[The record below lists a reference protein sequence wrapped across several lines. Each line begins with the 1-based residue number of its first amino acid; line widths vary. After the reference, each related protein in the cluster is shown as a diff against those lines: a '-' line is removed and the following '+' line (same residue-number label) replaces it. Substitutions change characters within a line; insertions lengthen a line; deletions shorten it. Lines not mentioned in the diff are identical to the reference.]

1 VRQQSTTALRHRPGS
16 TLVSLPSRRASSPRW
31 VLTPTLSSVASGY
44 CTLRFSRNSRFHTL
58 VPLWRSPL
66 SRSGKEPNPSCLYI
80 PPPVSGRERSCVI
93 TLDCN
98 DKKQDNRCPYDECG
112 KWRQGETGMQ
122 RKFVQDRITTNIKID
137 VDGDED
143 AWYVQDVT
151 MKQRE
156 GRNLV
161 RIKIWGINGRG
172 RTLDNRQGSTRRSG
186 HINPAALR
194 SFCNL
199 ASSTQACASRTSG
212 SEEGLPIS
220 MLFSPWLILAA
231 VSTEIVAE
239 LGEIGS
245 SSRER
250 EKPCRSI
257 A

>member
-1 VRQQSTTALRHRPGS
+1 MREVEGGRKG
-16 TLVSLPSRRASSPRW
+16 
-31 VLTPTLSSVASGY
+31 
-44 CTLRFSRNSRFHTL
+44 N
-58 VPLWRSPL
+58 RS
-66 SRSGKEPNPSCLYI
+66 ENLY
-80 PPPVSGRERSCVI
+80 
-93 TLDCN
+93 
-98 DKKQDNRCPYDECG
+98 K
-112 KWRQGETGMQ
+112 
-122 RKFVQDRITTNIKID
+122 DRITTNIKID

-143 AWYVQDVT
+143 AWYVRDVT

-161 RIKIWGINGRG
+161 RIKTRGINSGETGG
-172 RTLDNRQGSTRRSG
+172 RTLDSRQGSTRRSG